1 MKRFGKR
8 MLSLALTAVMLCG
21 MLPAALAA
29 DTEPPLYEQFG
40 YDSPEAFM
48 LDYSAGR
55 WDYDTFADRYQQRYE
70 AILADPQIALAYS
83 GYASL
88 EELDQEIAAWQTW
101 ESREAFYRDVAVN
114 LTWNDEWEYVP
125 PVSVQL
131 DGETVDFPDAQPET
145 VDNRTMVPFRAI
157 AEALGAQVG
166 YADGGV
172 SAEKDG
178 VRYEFAVGG
187 NQLQILGAQDGTVID
202 RVQLDAA
209 PYEKDGRVYVPV
221 RFFAEAFGLTV
232 QWDEREQT
240 AVLYDRDAL
249 IAELDGRFTVVND
262 WLAAQPAYDGEQAR
276 YTAAAIQVLHT
287 AFDSIDGDKQYT
299 LLDGTLELVSQG
311 ESMEMDI
318 QLDIYA
324 LVQLVAEQTG
334 WLFGEELAQQLEQIQ
349 EQLENVRF
357 EMIYDADTDTLY
369 LRCPLLCELLAAAVP
384 DGSGAELAPETWF
397 RVDDLMEYALGLT
410 SGELPDSLAAMG
422 SGMTVGGLLL
432 AQAEQ
437 DCGSWDNY
445 SELWDGVH
453 WEADWAAG
461 YAADD
466 KFKQS
471 GARYTAAFE
480 DSSED
485 AEWGESY
492 YIKGAYT
499 LDTQS
504 GAVTGAFEIRDT
516 TSYGDTLTNFSF
528 GFADA
533 SGQLTISVHEK
544 NQSITEMTID
554 LTRQVSDTAP
564 AAQPPAGDPVI
575 DLIDWYNS
583 LWPGED
589 AA

>member
-1 MKRFGKR
+1 MDIVSTFFIQKWGK
-8 MLSLALTAVMLCG
+8 SKWTALCG
-21 MLPAALAA
+21 ALPAAFAV
-29 DTEPPLYEQFG
+29 DVDPPLYEQFG
-40 YDSPEAFM
+40 YDSPEAFL
-48 LDYSAGR
+48 LDYGAGR
-55 WDYDTFADRYQQRYE
+55 WDYDTFADRYRQRYE
-70 AILADPQIALAYS
+70 AILADPQIALDYY

-88 EELDQEIAAWQTW
+88 EELDQDIAEWQTW

-131 DGETVDFPDAQPET
+131 NGESVAFPDAQPET
-145 VDNRTMVPFRAI
+145 VNSRTMVPFRAI

-166 YADGGV
+166 YADGTV
-172 SAEKDG
+172 TAEKDG
-178 VRYEFAVGG
+178 VRYELAAGSDRMRV
-187 NQLQILGAQDGTVID
+187 LDAQDGTVIREIRMD
-202 RVQLDAA
+202 TA
-209 PYEKDGRVYVPV
+209 PYEKGGRTDVPV
-221 RFFAEAFGLTV
+221 RFFAQAFGLTV

-240 AVLYDRDAL
+240 GGL
-249 IAELDGRFTVVND
+249 
-262 WLAAQPAYDGEQAR
+262 
-276 YTAAAIQVLHT
+276 
-287 AFDSIDGDKQYT
+287 FDED
-299 LLDGTLELVSQG
+299 
-311 ESMEMDI
+311 
-318 QLDIYA
+318 
-324 LVQLVAEQTG
+324 
-334 WLFGEELAQQLEQIQ
+334 LAQQVGLIQ

-369 LRCPLLCELLAAAVP
+369 LRCPLLCELLVAAAP
-384 DGSGAELAPETWF
+384 DGGGAELAPETWF
-397 RVDDLMEYALGLT
+397 RVDDLMGYALGLT

-466 KFKQS
+466 KFTQS
-471 GARYTAAFE
+471 GARYTAALE

-528 GFADA
+528 EFADA

-554 LTRQVSDTAP
+554 LTQQVSDTAP
-564 AAQPPAGDPVI
+564 AAEPPAGDPVI

-583 LWPGED
+583 LWLVED